1 MRNLIAQAGELAL
14 HASTALPQALATP
27 LSAAGDFFESSA
39 FASYRKSL
47 EARQKLS
54 LAVLQRFEAVIKSMG
69 GLGKLLAGRR

>member
-1 MRNLIAQAGELAL
+1 MRNLISQAGELAL

-39 FASYRKSL
+39 FAGYRKSL

-54 LAVLQRFEAVIKSMG
+54 LAVLQRFEVTIKSIG
-69 GLGKLLAGRR
+69 SLGNLLAKRR